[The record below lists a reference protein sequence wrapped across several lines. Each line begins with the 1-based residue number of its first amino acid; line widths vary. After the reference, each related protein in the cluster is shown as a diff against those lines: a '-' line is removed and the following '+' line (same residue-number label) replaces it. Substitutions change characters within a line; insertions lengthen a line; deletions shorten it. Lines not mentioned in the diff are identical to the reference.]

1 MKKNYILVISCILLL
16 ITCSDDAVDQQ
27 TNFVEIEIPEYYGT
41 YLYND
46 NDCGGSDIQYA
57 TISDDGI
64 TFFDFLGDNC
74 DDTVSCYFQ
83 DFYELT
89 EVTSDTFLIITHEGS
104 NITNGEVYL
113 TGDSVIT
120 VSFDG
125 ITGHETYT
133 WGKIKDDIY
142 SFTPVCDQAYGYTKD
157 AADMMIYAV
166 SDGGDLLWKNYIHG
180 GIWDLASSV
189 TPMHSGGFMV
199 LGAFHSDEHSG
210 CCYTDDYDHRD
221 IIKLDN
227 DGTIEWQKEIE
238 ISNSGYSEY
247 DIGIGTSLIE
257 TSFNDLVF
265 LTVGAPGNNK
275 LMIVMMDSE
284 GEIKWTRTYFDEDL
298 NYSSGQAEILETDDG
313 DLALVAYSWP
323 SGLIAILDY
332 YSGEIL
338 EENDL
343 PCDYCRQIIKSDDG
357 FAILGTG
364 GSDNYVT
371 LVKVDESGDS
381 LWSKVYD
388 DPSLWEPLDLIQTED
403 GGFLLFG
410 YSQPAPYATLVKTD
424 DEGNEEWRKRYNDY
438 VGGGKGWIHKTED
451 GGYFMVSGYAVT
463 KLDSECEVEWNAAGP
478 AGFDKNFNNGM
489 VSGINHDMKQIQG
502 GAIMVGYG
510 SASWE

>member
-1 MKKNYILVISCILLL
+1 
-16 ITCSDDAVDQQ
+16 
-27 TNFVEIEIPEYYGT
+27 
-41 YLYND
+41 
-46 NDCGGSDIQYA
+46 
-57 TISDDGI
+57 
-64 TFFDFLGDNC
+64 
-74 DDTVSCYFQ
+74 
-83 DFYELT
+83 
-89 EVTSDTFLIITHEGS
+89 
-104 NITNGEVYL
+104 
-113 TGDSVIT
+113 
-120 VSFDG
+120 
-125 ITGHETYT
+125 
-133 WGKIKDDIY
+133 
-142 SFTPVCDQAYGYTKD
+142 
-157 AADMMIYAV
+157 
-166 SDGGDLLWKNYIHG
+166 
-180 GIWDLASSV
+180 
-189 TPMHSGGFMV
+189 
-199 LGAFHSDEHSG
+199 
-210 CCYTDDYDHRD
+210 
-221 IIKLDN
+221 
-227 DGTIEWQKEIE
+227 
-238 ISNSGYSEY
+238 
-247 DIGIGTSLIE
+247 
-257 TSFNDLVF
+257 VF

-313 DLALVAYSWP
+313 DLALAAYSWP
-323 SGLIAILDY
+323 SGLIAIIDY
-332 YSGEIL
+332 DSGEIL

-343 PCDYCRQIIKSDDG
+343 PCGYCRKIIQSDDG

-424 DEGNEEWRKRYNDY
+424 NEGNEEWRKRYNDY